1 MFDFHDEEA
10 LGKVV
15 AVDTDT
21 ITVLGMNADK
31 VGNLQVNQLA
41 LIYAAPG
48 HPLIGIVRKI
58 ARKLDDNDLPDK
70 SDAIRDLFAD
80 EAIYISVSLIGT
92 LHHRREGKKHV
103 FRRSIA
109 SIPRM
114 DTLCFVLD
122 GPNLSR
128 FMRSISQA
136 QDGNIAALSM
146 GTYALDGAAEA
157 MLDGNR
163 FFQRHAAVV
172 GSTGSGKSWTTA
184 RILEQVAALSNANAL
199 VFDIHGEYQTL
210 TGPGF
215 RHLRVA
221 GPGDFYDGEVH
232 PDVLYLPF
240 WLLNYQALRIL
251 LVERSDQNAP
261 NQAMLIGRLI
271 REAKVDFLSKSDRI
285 GLADNITVDSPIPF
299 DMEWI
304 LERLNHYNREIEEG
318 ARRGTTRAAEF
329 NNKLGR
335 LIARIEAKNED
346 LRLDFLFP
354 ANKPETQQLDYLDKL
369 AGRLM
374 AGSAA
379 GEDKGGGVKIIDFS
393 EVPSDILPLI
403 IAMVAGLAFSIQQW
417 TPSDKRHPVALF
429 CDEAH
434 NYIPDSAQEDSEAR
448 VAVRTFERLA
458 KEGRKYGVGLVII
471 SQRPAEVSRTVISQ
485 CNNVIAMRLT
495 NAEDQA
501 RVRGLLPDTLAGFA
515 DLLPVLDTG
524 EAVVVGDAS
533 LLPSRIRIAEP
544 RRKPDSRTVEFW
556 NKWSNVDDSTV
567 LGEAC
572 EAWRRQSLRAAAPPN
587 DNGGRGA

>member
-1 MFDFHDEEA
+1 MFDFRDEDA
-10 LGKVV
+10 LGKVA
-15 AVDTDT
+15 AVDTDS

-70 SDAIRDLFAD
+70 SDAVRDLFAD

-92 LHHRREGKKHV
+92 LHHRIGGKKHV

-109 SIPRM
+109 SVPRM

-136 QDGNIAALSM
+136 QDGNVAALNM

-157 MLDGNR
+157 LLDGNR

-184 RILEQVAALSNANAL
+184 RILEQVAALPNANAL

-221 GPGDFYDGEVH
+221 GPNDWEDGSAQ
-232 PDVLYLPF
+232 PDILYLPF
-240 WLLNYQALRIL
+240 WLLTYEALRML
-251 LVERSDQNAP
+251 LVERGDNAP
-261 NQAMLIGRLI
+261 NQTMLIGRLI
-271 REAKVDFLSKSDRI
+271 REAKQKFLENAGRKDL
-285 GLADNITVDSPIPF
+285 LAGFTVDSPIPF
-299 DMEWI
+299 DMKWL
-304 LERLNHYNREIEEG
+304 LERLNFYNTETEEG
-318 ARRGTTRAAEF
+318 AKSGTTRAAEF

-335 LIARIEAKNED
+335 LIARLEAKISD
-346 LRLDFLFP
+346 RRLDFLFGG
-354 ANKPETQQLDYLDKL
+354 KPETQQLDYLDRL

-379 GEDKGGGVKIIDFS
+379 GEDNGGGVKIIDFS

-417 TPSDKRHPVALF
+417 TPSDRRHPVALF

-448 VAVRTFERLA
+448 VAVRAFERLA
-458 KEGRKYGVGLVII
+458 KEGRKYGVGLVIV

-515 DLLPVLDTG
+515 DLLPVLDVG

-533 LLPSRIRIAEP
+533 LLPSRVRIAEP
-544 RRKPDSRTVEFW
+544 LCKPDGRTVEFW
-556 NKWSNVDDSTV
+556 NKWSKADDQTA

-572 EAWRRQSLRAAAPPN
+572 EAWRRQSLRAAV
-587 DNGGRGA
+587 

>member
-1 MFDFHDEEA
+1 MFDFHDEDA

-21 ITVLGMNADK
+21 ITILGMNADK

-41 LIYAAPG
+41 LVYAAPG

-70 SDAIRDLFAD
+70 SDAVRDLFAD

-92 LHHRREGKKHV
+92 LHHRIGGKKHV

-109 SIPRM
+109 SVPRM

-136 QDGNIAALSM
+136 QDGNVAALSM

-157 MLDGNR
+157 LLDGNR

-184 RILEQVAALSNANAL
+184 RILEQVAALPNANAL

-221 GPGDFYDGEVH
+221 GAGDSGNDAPG
-232 PDVLYLPF
+232 PNVLYLPF
-240 WLLNYQALRIL
+240 WLLNYPALRTL

-261 NQAMLIGRLI
+261 NQTMLIGRLI
-271 REAKVDFLSKSDRI
+271 REAKADFLSKSNRSELVDT
-285 GLADNITVDSPIPF
+285 ITVDSPIPF
-299 DMEWI
+299 DMEWV
-304 LERLNHYNREIEEG
+304 LERLNFYNTETEEG
-318 ARRGTTRAAEF
+318 ARKGQTRGAEF

-335 LIARIEAKNED
+335 LIARLEAKISD
-346 LRLDFLFP
+346 RRLDFLFG
-354 ANKPETQQLDYLDKL
+354 NTEETQRTRYLETLVK
-369 AGRLM
+369 RLM
-374 AGSAA
+374 DAA
-379 GEDKGGGVKIIDFS
+379 AARVPQGGGVKIIDFS

-403 IAMVAGLAFSIQQW
+403 IAMVADLAFSVQQW

-533 LLPSRIRIAEP
+533 LLPSRIRVAEP
-544 RRKPDSRTVEFW
+544 HTKPDSRTVEFW
-556 NKWSNVDDSTV
+556 SKWSDDENSAA
-567 LGEAC
+567 LEEAC
-572 EAWRRQSLRAAAPPN
+572 DAWRRQSLRAAAAPN
-587 DNGGRGA
+587 DSGGRGA